1 MCRRPPCLWR
11 FTEARLCVPKPW
23 PGRCWWV
30 LPPGSWPSLGSRL
43 ARLLSDGAGVRGPV
57 GSLCS
62 PAFLL
67 GLEVVRPLGMV
78 LELGTGAL
86 RCWFTL
92 PVSCEGAGR
101 LTAAP
106 FYKLPITLCPLIVLS
121 LGTLSATLGPWLPL
135 SPLCVE
141 L

>member
-30 LPPGSWPSLGSRL
+30 LPPGNWPSLGSRL

-78 LELGTGAL
+78 LELGTGVL

-92 PVSCEGAGR
+92 AVSCEGAGR

>member
-1 MCRRPPCLWR
+1 MWR

-30 LPPGSWPSLGSRL
+30 LPPGNWPSLGSRL

-78 LELGTGAL
+78 LELGTGVL

-92 PVSCEGAGR
+92 AVSCEGAGR

>member
-11 FTEARLCVPKPW
+11 FTEARLCVPKPC
-23 PGRCWWV
+23 PGRCWWA

-43 ARLLSDGAGVRGPV
+43 TRLLSDGAEVRGPV

-67 GLEVVRPLGMV
+67 GLEVVRTLGMV
-78 LELGTGAL
+78 LGTGAL
-86 RCWFTL
+86 RCWFTS

-101 LTAAP
+101 LTAGP
-106 FYKLPITLCPLIVLS
+106 FYKLPITLCPLIALS
-121 LGTLSATLGPWLPL
+121 LGVLSTTLGPRLPL

>member
-1 MCRRPPCLWR
+1 MWR

-30 LPPGSWPSLGSRL
+30 LPPGNWPSLGSRL
-43 ARLLSDGAGVRGPV
+43 ARLLSDGAGVRCPV

-78 LELGTGAL
+78 LELGTGVL

-92 PVSCEGAGR
+92 AVSCEGAGR

>member
-1 MCRRPPCLWR
+1 M
-11 FTEARLCVPKPW
+11 
-23 PGRCWWV
+23 
-30 LPPGSWPSLGSRL
+30 
-43 ARLLSDGAGVRGPV
+43 

-67 GLEVVRPLGMV
+67 GLEVVRTLGMV
-78 LELGTGAL
+78 LGTGAL
-86 RCWFTL
+86 RCWFTS

-101 LTAAP
+101 LTAGP
-106 FYKLPITLCPLIVLS
+106 FYKLPITLCPLIALS
-121 LGTLSATLGPWLPL
+121 LGVLSTTLGPRLPL